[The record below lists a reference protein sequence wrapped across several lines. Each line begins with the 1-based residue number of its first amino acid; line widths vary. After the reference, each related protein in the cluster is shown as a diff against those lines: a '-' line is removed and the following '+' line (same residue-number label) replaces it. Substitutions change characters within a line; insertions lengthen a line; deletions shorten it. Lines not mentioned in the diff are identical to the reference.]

1 MEVFS
6 ENIFWVKIL
15 NRVAWAIDCS
25 ETLNLEPTLCFCR
38 FDYAE
43 TKFSGF
49 LRNLSVFFNLE
60 IMWEVFEWLIV
71 ENLKHCVPF

>member
-49 LRNLSVFFNLE
+49 LLNLSVFFQFGDHVRSVWSLLTNT
-60 IMWEVFEWLIV
+60 EVLHK
-71 ENLKHCVPF
+71 NK